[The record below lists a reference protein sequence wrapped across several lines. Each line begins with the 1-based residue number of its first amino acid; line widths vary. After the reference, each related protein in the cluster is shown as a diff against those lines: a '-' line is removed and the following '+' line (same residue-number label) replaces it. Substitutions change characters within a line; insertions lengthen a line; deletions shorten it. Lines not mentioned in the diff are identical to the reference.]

1 MSLMVTLASGRQP
14 KTSESPLTSPPIV
27 RHTVQRDNYQE
38 VYLTLTQREEDLDAQ
53 FDALARAIVEAGFE
67 PITEK
72 VFGSLDEQEAIRSAR
87 ARAYTHHGLEPT
99 RPFVLVEGAS
109 TVADAPLAGI
119 QLWGV
124 TVGDGQRVTTLR
136 TDDGATRLWRSP
148 GFELAWVCHTD
159 RRLEEASSS
168 PRGQARALLER
179 AGTLLAAHKMSFAD
193 VHRTWFYLAEILDWY
208 PEFNRLRSR
217 FFDEV
222 GLRQDAAGLQL
233 PASTGIQGRTGQ
245 AECAL
250 DLLAAHGDVR
260 FTPIRSSSR
269 QGPAAS
275 YGSSFSRAAI
285 MELCGEKTLFVS
297 GTASIDDA
305 GRASTWATPKGKV
318 WRRCWP
324 SRRSCGSEACAGPT
338 WRRGRSISRRQTP
351 RRLGLGSA
359 SGSSCQCFPWCRSS
373 RTSVDQSCWWSSR
386 SSPPSGDERSHE
398 R

>member
-72 VFGSLDEQEAIRSAR
+72 VYGSLDEQEAIRSAR

-305 GRASTWATPKGKV
+305 GESVYLGDAEGQGLATLLAVAALLRERGLRWADVAQGTLYFKTPDAAEAWTRV
-318 WRRCWP
+318 SEWLELPVLPLVQVFADICRPELLVELEVVAPFRR
-324 SRRSCGSEACAGPT
+324 
-338 WRRGRSISRRQTP
+338 
-351 RRLGLGSA
+351 
-359 SGSSCQCFPWCRSS
+359 
-373 RTSVDQSCWWSSR
+373 
-386 SSPPSGDERSHE
+386 
-398 R
+398 